1 MTQPRITVCVPIFG
15 RPQRTCRLIDNL
27 RTQTINNFQVYLIG
41 DGCPQWQSM
50 LDDESGFIQEIIKE
64 EEQKG
69 NEWIAINLTQNY
81 GGFGYHIRNL
91 MKELADGKYLC
102 FIDNDDIVTP
112 YHLEFYLSEIE
123 NTDLDL
129 VYYNTWNNSIN
140 LLRNVQPT
148 AGLIGHSELCI
159 RTEFYQTLPEQG
171 GFYGHDWVMIQNMLN
186 ATHKHKKASSQEWT
200 YKVMGT
206 PAKREEGID

>member
-1 MTQPRITVCVPIFG
+1 MNAPLITVCVPIFG

-27 RTQTINNFQVYLIG
+27 RRQTISNFQVYLIG
-41 DGCPQWQSM
+41 DGCPQWQAM
-50 LDDESGFIQEIIKE
+50 LDDESGFIQDIIKE
-64 EEQKG
+64 EKQKG
-69 NEWIAINLTQNY
+69 NEWIAINLSQNHGGY
-81 GGFGYHIRNL
+81 GYYIRNL

-102 FIDNDDIVTP
+102 FIDNDDLVLP
-112 YHLEFYLSEIE
+112 NHLELYLSEIQ
-123 NTDLDL
+123 NTDLDF

-140 LLRNVQPT
+140 LLRNTQPT

-159 RTEFYQTLPEQG
+159 KTEFYQSMPEQG
-171 GFYGHDWVMIQNMLN
+171 NFYGHDWVMIDWMIQNSS
-186 ATHKHKKASSQEWT
+186 KHKKASSQEWT